1 MFRIHF
7 RNAIRSRAYGLIHG
21 AYLLL
26 ARCLKSICMTF
37 QRLTKRSD
45 EVIDLH
51 LHIVHLLGN
60 KRKTF

>member
-1 MFRIHF
+1 
-7 RNAIRSRAYGLIHG
+7 
-21 AYLLL
+21 
-26 ARCLKSICMTF
+26 MTF